1 MKIRLLFVLLVL
13 GAFSLIGCQSDGNY
27 PGPSEENV
35 PPEEEIFPTDT
46 PRPEVAPG
54 EAMYPEIENNS
65 GVNWF
70 KAEAMILNGEVS
82 EILVK
87 ADKSLQLSLK
97 DGRLLTSAQPAA
109 DSVAAAIEQCAEK
122 CSGTVVKEE

>member
-1 MKIRLLFVLLVL
+1 MKIRLLLVLLVL
-13 GAFSLIGCQSDGNY
+13 GAFTLIGCQSNGNY
-27 PGPSEENV
+27 PGPAEGYV

-54 EAMYPEIENNS
+54 AAMYPEIENNS
-65 GVNWF
+65 AINWF

-87 ADKSLQLSLK
+87 ADLSLQLSLK

-109 DSVAAAIEQCAEK
+109 DSVATTIEQCAEK
-122 CSGTVVKEE
+122 CSATLVKAE